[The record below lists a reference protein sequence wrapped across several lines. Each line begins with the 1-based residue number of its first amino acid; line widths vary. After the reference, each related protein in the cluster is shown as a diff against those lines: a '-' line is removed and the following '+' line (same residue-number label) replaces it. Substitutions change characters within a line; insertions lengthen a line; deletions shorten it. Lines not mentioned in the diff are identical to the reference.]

1 MKYKL
6 GFIGAGV
13 MAGSILDR
21 IIATGK
27 LNDFG
32 LKPSDIAVY
41 DLDEAK
47 RKKFADMGVSV
58 ASSSDELLAESES
71 VLLGVKP
78 QFYADILKAA
88 PVINAKNVISI
99 MAGVKIATLR
109 KYFKPE
115 TGITRVMPNTPCRIG
130 KGIAAVTFDNTDEAH
145 EALVKGLL
153 GVCGAVIVLEESKFD
168 AVTSI
173 SGSGPAYVF
182 MFADAMVRAGV
193 EGGLSVEESRALALA
208 TIEGSAAFASIAGE
222 DLLTMTDKVCSK
234 GGTTIEA
241 VDVFRA
247 KDLYGTV
254 SEAIGACRKKS
265 ELLSEKL

>member
-13 MAGSILDR
+13 MAGSILER
-21 IIATGK
+21 IISTGK

-32 LKPSDIAVY
+32 FKPSDIAVY
-41 DLDEAK
+41 DLDETK
-47 RKKFADMGVSV
+47 RIKFADMGVSV
-58 ASSSDELLAESES
+58 ALSSEELLAESDT

-88 PVINAKNVISI
+88 PSINVKNVISI
-99 MAGVKIATLR
+99 MAGVKIANLR
-109 KYFKPE
+109 KYFTPE

-153 GVCGAVIVLEESKFD
+153 GVCGAVIVLAESKFD

-193 EGGLSVEESRALALA
+193 EGGLSVEESRALTLA

-265 ELLSEKL
+265 KFLSEKL